1 MTEPTG
7 QDQSPATTFTAFWL
21 FRATDR
27 VYEWS
32 EDGRRLACEAALRV
46 LADHE
51 PAVRLRAAYTTAGLS
66 AGVDFILWVIA
77 DEAESFQHLAA
88 DLRRPPVGAGLELR
102 HAYLGVASASQYDP
116 NHGPAFLRG
125 VPPKR
130 YLSVYPFTKT
140 PAWFLLP
147 FEERRELMA
156 EHGKM
161 GAEFPSI
168 LTNTVS
174 SFGIA
179 DQEFVVALEDDDPA
193 VLVRMVQRLRAA
205 RVREY
210 TQSDTPIF
218 LGLRKEPGAAFGDAF
233 ICRPADVR
241 RVRDRS

>member
-27 VYEWS
+27 VYQWS

-140 PAWFLLP
+140 PSWYLLP
-147 FEERRELMA
+147 FEQRRDLMI
-156 EHGKM
+156 EHGRI
-161 GAEFPSI
+161 GRNSLPSSPI
-168 LTNTVS
+168 PSTPSASPTRS
-174 SFGIA
+174 SSLPSRTTTPPPSSRWSSA
-179 DQEFVVALEDDDPA
+179 SAL
-193 VLVRMVQRLRAA
+193 
-205 RVREY
+205 
-210 TQSDTPIF
+210 
-218 LGLRKEPGAAFGDAF
+218 
-233 ICRPADVR
+233 
-241 RVRDRS
+241 